1 MKWLQVLVG
10 LVVVGACCAYMV
22 AFSPLPWPQ
31 WLAGSAISCVGGAL
45 AGNALA
51 RIRYGIK

>member
-1 MKWLQVLVG
+1 MKWLQALVG

-22 AFSPLPWPQ
+22 AFNPLPWSH
-31 WLAGSAISCVGGAL
+31 WLAASFVSCVGGAL

-51 RIRYGIK
+51 RIRYGIN